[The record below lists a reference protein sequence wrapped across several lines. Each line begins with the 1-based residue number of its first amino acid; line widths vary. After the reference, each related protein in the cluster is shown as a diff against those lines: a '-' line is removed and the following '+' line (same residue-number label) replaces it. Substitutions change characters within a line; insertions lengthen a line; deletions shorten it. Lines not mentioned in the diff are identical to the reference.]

1 MSYQEIT
8 DLIEEAGKKAGLKK
22 SEISQIQEPKR
33 IIDVTLPIKMDNG
46 EIKIFS
52 GYRVQHNDAR
62 GPFKGG
68 LRYHSEVNLDE
79 VKILAGLM
87 SLKTAV
93 IDIPFGGGKG
103 GISVDP
109 NRLSK
114 RELKKLTE
122 AFARSLADC
131 IGERKDVP
139 APDVNTNPTI
149 MKWFRSEYEKV
160 TGQVT
165 PGVITGKSF
174 KDGGIKVRDEATGL
188 GGAAIVEEVTKT
200 ILKKKPGDTSV
211 AIQGF
216 GNVGTH
222 LAHHLYHM
230 GYKVVAVADIDGGIM
245 HEDGLDYHMTQ
256 KEKKSGVKLPDIC
269 YCDVHGKSKDCFR
282 ISSSEILETN
292 VDILIPSAIG
302 DQITAKN
309 ASKIKAKIIVE
320 LANHPVTGDAEPIL
334 NKKSVVIIP
343 DILANA
349 GGVLGSYYEWKE
361 NVDGDKMEY
370 EEAKQALISKMKKA
384 CREVLN
390 LAAEK
395 KVSPRLAAYMLALK
409 RIAKASK
416 IR

>member
-1 MSYQEIT
+1 MSYQEIIS
-8 DLIEEAGKKAGLKK
+8 LIEQAGKKIGLNKF
-22 SEISQIQEPKR
+22 EISQIQEPQR
-33 IIDVTLPIKMDNG
+33 IISVALSIKMDNG
-46 EIKIFS
+46 EVKVFK
-52 GYRVQHNDAR
+52 GYRVQHNNAR

-68 LRYHSEVNLDE
+68 IRYHSEVNLDE
-79 VKILAGLM
+79 VEVLAGLM

-103 GISVDP
+103 GICVDP
-109 NRLSK
+109 SKLSK
-114 RELKKLTE
+114 KELKKLTE

-149 MKWFRSEYEKV
+149 MKWFRAEYEKV
-160 TGQVT
+160 TGQDS
-165 PGVITGKSF
+165 PGVITGKAF

-200 ILKKKPGDTSV
+200 ILKKKTGETTV

-230 GYKVVAVADIDGGIM
+230 GYKVVAIADVDGGVM
-245 HEDGLDYHMTQ
+245 HEDGLDYHTTLRD
-256 KEKKSGVKLPDIC
+256 KKSGMKLPDIC
-269 YCDVHGKSKDCFR
+269 NCDVHGRSNDCFR
-282 ISSSEILETN
+282 VSASEVLEAE

-302 DQITAKN
+302 DQITVKN
-309 ASKIKAKIIVE
+309 ASKIKAKVIVE
-320 LANHPVTGDAEPIL
+320 LANHPITGEAEPIL
-334 NKKSVVIIP
+334 EKKPTTIIP

-361 NVDGDKMEY
+361 NVDGEKLDY
-370 EEAKQALISKMKKA
+370 EQAKKALTEKMKKA
-384 CREVLN
+384 CREVL
-390 LAAEK
+390 EISKTK
-395 KVSPRLAAYMLALK
+395 KVSPRLAAYMIALK
-409 RIAKASK
+409 RISKASK
-416 IR
+416 IK